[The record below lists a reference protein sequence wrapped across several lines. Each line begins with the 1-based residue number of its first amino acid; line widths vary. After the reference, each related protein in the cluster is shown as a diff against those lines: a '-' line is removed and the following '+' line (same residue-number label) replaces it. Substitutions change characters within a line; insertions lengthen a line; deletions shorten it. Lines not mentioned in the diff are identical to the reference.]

1 MLITSA
7 PVTDNDGTT
16 KAIEAALDAL
26 DFLRRHGAG
35 LCDLL
40 GLLAEETAF
49 DALCDLH
56 GQSGSDLPDVR
67 RVWRS
72 LRSIRAALA
81 ARSTHA
87 NDALSVRK
95 GYCVDTSVRWYG
107 ARISDLLA
115 AFR

>member
-1 MLITSA
+1 MHITSA
-7 PVTDNDGTT
+7 PVTDSDGTT

-35 LCDLL
+35 LCDL
-40 GLLAEETAF
+40 
-49 DALCDLH
+49 H

-67 RVWRS
+67 RIRRS

-107 ARISDLLA
+107 ARISDLLV